1 MEDNIEFDYKSFAT
15 NLSHQCKKLIPEE
28 IKGEDRVYIVNKV
41 AEYSNIAGE
50 TLYNDESITCD
61 LEEYAFLVQI
71 IAEWTFHK
79 SIDLIKGGID
89 VENREFVLQKI
100 AYKIKVDEYTIV
112 TINEG
117 FKNLK
122 PEEQEDT
129 PKDELENESKRY
141 LRRMLLE
148 PNYENEEEKF
158 SENDY
163 LTAENSS
170 TPTEPEEEEINDN
183 PDDKSRIVAQI
194 GDIITKYPSVNK
206 FLYNL
211 I

>member
-1 MEDNIEFDYKSFAT
+1 M
-15 NLSHQCKKLIPEE
+15 
-28 IKGEDRVYIVNKV
+28 
-41 AEYSNIAGE
+41 
-50 TLYNDESITCD
+50 
-61 LEEYAFLVQI
+61 
-71 IAEWTFHK
+71 
-79 SIDLIKGGID
+79 
-89 VENREFVLQKI
+89 
-100 AYKIKVDEYTIV
+100 DEYTIV

-117 FKNLK
+117 FKHLK
-122 PEEQEDT
+122 PQED
-129 PKDELENESKRY
+129 ESENENKRY

-148 PNYENEEEKF
+148 PNAENEEEKF

-183 PDDKSRIVAQI
+183 PDDKSRIVAQV

>member
-1 MEDNIEFDYKSFAT
+1 MFAQFFLLILFFQYINSSEDDFKCRTSDINKTIEIGD
-15 NLSHQCKKLIPEE
+15 E
-28 IKGEDRVYIVNKV
+28 V
-41 AEYSNIAGE
+41 
-50 TLYNDESITCD
+50 TLCLHSKE
-61 LEEYAFLVQI
+61 LG
-71 IAEWTFHK
+71 K
-79 SIDLIKGGID
+79 
-89 VENREFVLQKI
+89 KI
-100 AYKIKVDEYTIV
+100 AYKIKADEYTIV

-117 FKNLK
+117 FKHLK

>member
-1 MEDNIEFDYKSFAT
+1 M
-15 NLSHQCKKLIPEE
+15 
-28 IKGEDRVYIVNKV
+28 
-41 AEYSNIAGE
+41 
-50 TLYNDESITCD
+50 
-61 LEEYAFLVQI
+61 
-71 IAEWTFHK
+71 
-79 SIDLIKGGID
+79 
-89 VENREFVLQKI
+89 
-100 AYKIKVDEYTIV
+100 DEYTIV

-148 PNYENEEEKF
+148 PNDENEEEKF

>member
-1 MEDNIEFDYKSFAT
+1 MFAQFFLLILFFQYINSSEDDFKCRTSDINKTIEIGD
-15 NLSHQCKKLIPEE
+15 E
-28 IKGEDRVYIVNKV
+28 V
-41 AEYSNIAGE
+41 
-50 TLYNDESITCD
+50 TLCLHSKE
-61 LEEYAFLVQI
+61 LG
-71 IAEWTFHK
+71 K
-79 SIDLIKGGID
+79 
-89 VENREFVLQKI
+89 KI

-117 FKNLK
+117 FKHLK
-122 PEEQEDT
+122 PEEQED
-129 PKDELENESKRY
+129 ESENENKRY

-183 PDDKSRIVAQI
+183 PDDKSRFVAQI
-194 GDIITKYPSVNK
+194 GDIITKYPSVKN
-206 FLYNL
+206 FY
-211 I
+211 II

>member
-1 MEDNIEFDYKSFAT
+1 MFAQFFLLILFFQYINSSEDDFKCRTSDINKTIEIGD
-15 NLSHQCKKLIPEE
+15 E
-28 IKGEDRVYIVNKV
+28 V
-41 AEYSNIAGE
+41 
-50 TLYNDESITCD
+50 TLCLHSKE
-61 LEEYAFLVQI
+61 LG
-71 IAEWTFHK
+71 K
-79 SIDLIKGGID
+79 
-89 VENREFVLQKI
+89 KI
-100 AYKIKVDEYTIV
+100 AYKIKADEYTIV

-117 FKNLK
+117 FKHLK

-129 PKDELENESKRY
+129 PKDESENESKRY

-163 LTAENSS
+163 LTAEKSS

-211 I
+211 TQT

>member
-1 MEDNIEFDYKSFAT
+1 MFAQFFLLILFFQYINSSEDDFKCRTSDINKTIEIGD
-15 NLSHQCKKLIPEE
+15 E
-28 IKGEDRVYIVNKV
+28 V
-41 AEYSNIAGE
+41 
-50 TLYNDESITCD
+50 TLCLHSKE
-61 LEEYAFLVQI
+61 LG
-71 IAEWTFHK
+71 K
-79 SIDLIKGGID
+79 
-89 VENREFVLQKI
+89 KI
-100 AYKIKVDEYTIV
+100 AYKIKADEYTIV

-117 FKNLK
+117 FKHLK
-122 PEEQEDT
+122 PEEQED
-129 PKDELENESKRY
+129 ESENENKRY

-148 PNYENEEEKF
+148 PNAENEEEKF

>member
-1 MEDNIEFDYKSFAT
+1 MFAQFFLLILFFQYINSSEDDFKCRTSDINKTIE
-15 NLSHQCKKLIPEE
+15 I
-28 IKGEDRVYIVNKV
+28 G
-41 AEYSNIAGE
+41 
-50 TLYNDESITCD
+50 DEVILCLHSKE
-61 LEEYAFLVQI
+61 LG
-71 IAEWTFHK
+71 K
-79 SIDLIKGGID
+79 
-89 VENREFVLQKI
+89 KI
-100 AYKIKVDEYTIV
+100 AYKIKADEYTIV

-117 FKNLK
+117 FKHLK

-129 PKDELENESKRY
+129 PKDESENESKRY

-194 GDIITKYPSVNK
+194 GDIITKYPSVII
-206 FLYNL
+206 FY
-211 I
+211 II

>member
-1 MEDNIEFDYKSFAT
+1 MFAQFFLLILFFQYINSSEDDFKCRTSDINKTIEIGD
-15 NLSHQCKKLIPEE
+15 E
-28 IKGEDRVYIVNKV
+28 V
-41 AEYSNIAGE
+41 
-50 TLYNDESITCD
+50 TLCLHSKE
-61 LEEYAFLVQI
+61 LG
-71 IAEWTFHK
+71 K
-79 SIDLIKGGID
+79 
-89 VENREFVLQKI
+89 KI
-100 AYKIKVDEYTIV
+100 AYKIKADEYTIV

-117 FKNLK
+117 FKHLK

-129 PKDELENESKRY
+129 PKDESENESKRY

-163 LTAENSS
+163 LTAEKSS

>member
-1 MEDNIEFDYKSFAT
+1 MYYMPLLFLILISSFNYI
-15 NLSHQCKKLIPEE
+15 NLQANDDKFKCKK
-28 IKGEDRVYIVNKV
+28 EDV
-41 AEYSNIAGE
+41 
-50 TLYNDESITCD
+50 
-61 LEEYAFLVQI
+61 
-71 IAEWTFHK
+71 
-79 SIDLIKGGID
+79 
-89 VENREFVLQKI
+89 NREIEIGDEVTLCIHSKELEKKI

-122 PEEQEDT
+122 PEEQENT

>member
-1 MEDNIEFDYKSFAT
+1 MFAQFFLLILFFQYINSSEDDFKCRTSDINKTIEIGD
-15 NLSHQCKKLIPEE
+15 E
-28 IKGEDRVYIVNKV
+28 V
-41 AEYSNIAGE
+41 
-50 TLYNDESITCD
+50 TLCLHSKE
-61 LEEYAFLVQI
+61 LG
-71 IAEWTFHK
+71 K
-79 SIDLIKGGID
+79 
-89 VENREFVLQKI
+89 KI

-117 FKNLK
+117 FKHLK
-122 PEEQEDT
+122 PEEQED
-129 PKDELENESKRY
+129 ESENENKRY

-148 PNYENEEEKF
+148 PNAENEEEKF

-194 GDIITKYPSVNK
+194 GDIITKYPSVKN
-206 FLYNL
+206 FY
-211 I
+211 II

>member
-1 MEDNIEFDYKSFAT
+1 MFAQIFLLILFFQYINSSEDDFKCRTSDINKTIEIGD
-15 NLSHQCKKLIPEE
+15 E
-28 IKGEDRVYIVNKV
+28 V
-41 AEYSNIAGE
+41 
-50 TLYNDESITCD
+50 TLCLHSKE
-61 LEEYAFLVQI
+61 LG
-71 IAEWTFHK
+71 K
-79 SIDLIKGGID
+79 
-89 VENREFVLQKI
+89 KI

-112 TINEG
+112 AINEG

>member
-1 MEDNIEFDYKSFAT
+1 MFAQFFLLILFFQYINSSEDDFKCRTSDINKTIEIGD
-15 NLSHQCKKLIPEE
+15 E
-28 IKGEDRVYIVNKV
+28 V
-41 AEYSNIAGE
+41 
-50 TLYNDESITCD
+50 TLCLHSKE
-61 LEEYAFLVQI
+61 LG
-71 IAEWTFHK
+71 K
-79 SIDLIKGGID
+79 
-89 VENREFVLQKI
+89 KI
-100 AYKIKVDEYTIV
+100 AYKIKADEYTIV

-117 FKNLK
+117 FKHLK
-122 PEEQEDT
+122 PEEQED
-129 PKDELENESKRY
+129 ESENENKRY

-148 PNYENEEEKF
+148 PNDENEEEKF

>member
-1 MEDNIEFDYKSFAT
+1 MFAQFFLLILFFQYINSSEDDFKCRTSDINKTIEIGD
-15 NLSHQCKKLIPEE
+15 E
-28 IKGEDRVYIVNKV
+28 V
-41 AEYSNIAGE
+41 
-50 TLYNDESITCD
+50 TLCLHSKE
-61 LEEYAFLVQI
+61 LG
-71 IAEWTFHK
+71 K
-79 SIDLIKGGID
+79 
-89 VENREFVLQKI
+89 KI
-100 AYKIKVDEYTIV
+100 AYKIKADEYTIV

-117 FKNLK
+117 FKHLK

-129 PKDELENESKRY
+129 PKDESENESKRY